1 MIKEAD
7 KGSAVIVWG
16 REDCIKETENQLGDT
31 NIYEEVPN
39 NTKPLMNTLENI
51 CKRGDI
57 CTDTVTN
64 YFIIKDTK
72 FARFCLLPKIHK
84 RLYNVPGQ

>member
-16 REDCIKETENQLGDT
+16 REDCIKETENQLGET

-57 CTDTVTN
+57 CTDTLTN
-64 YFIIKDTK
+64 YFIIKDTT